1 MKIKMKTKEQI
12 REEIEATKRTMNNYR
27 DAFLNKEIPE
37 DVFKTQITDCY
48 ATIAALSWVLGE
60 NDRYD

>member
-1 MKIKMKTKEQI
+1 MKKTMKTEEQI
-12 REEIEATKRTMNNYR
+12 REEIEATKRTMDNYCN
-27 DAFLNKEIPE
+27 AYKEGKIPK
-37 DVFKTQITDCY
+37 DSFQTQVTDCY